1 MPNISLYDLGAK
13 NIFFR
18 MHGKIGIKNYGHI
31 QFICNSNSRM
41 SRKPIWSIIDQ
52 HTKPNHFFNFFSY
65 TKGPSINDV
74 QFFGLCFDLP
84 TPVRFY
90 TSMNFKFYYI
100 VSDFGNTTY
109 LPQNRTSFMD
119 VPQKNL

>member
-52 HTKPNHFFNFFSY
+52 HTKPNHFFNFFRILRDHSN
-65 TKGPSINDV
+65 I
-74 QFFGLCFDLP
+74 
-84 TPVRFY
+84 
-90 TSMNFKFYYI
+90 TSSKDWVGG
-100 VSDFGNTTY
+100 VSEIITLFHKIWLVY
-109 LPQNRTSFMD
+109 C
-119 VPQKNL
+119 